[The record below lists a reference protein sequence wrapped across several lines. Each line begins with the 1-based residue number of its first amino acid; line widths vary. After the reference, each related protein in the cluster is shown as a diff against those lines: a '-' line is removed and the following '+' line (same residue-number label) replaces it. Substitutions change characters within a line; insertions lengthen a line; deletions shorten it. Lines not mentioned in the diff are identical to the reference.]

1 MFRKLLSIAI
11 LYAVILFFIFGW
23 AMVEIL
29 NLIHQK

>member
-1 MFRKLLSIAI
+1 MFKRILSIAI

-29 NLIHQK
+29 NLFTKK